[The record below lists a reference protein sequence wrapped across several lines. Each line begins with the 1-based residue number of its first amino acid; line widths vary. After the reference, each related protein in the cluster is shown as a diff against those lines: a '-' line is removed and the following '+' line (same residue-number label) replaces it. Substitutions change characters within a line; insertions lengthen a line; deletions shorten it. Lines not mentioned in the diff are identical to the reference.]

1 MTKQNNQTH
10 TKQNNQ
16 MSFKKKPRNACYIRR
31 QQKRQRAKEI
41 KFMKAQAELER
52 EPLVKA
58 VNLTPKSKTINLLP
72 YRGLLRERHN
82 LNVKNDIYLNAPR
95 IVDDDPRVSVHERP
109 TRVFESRKVQTYLIP
124 LKPLSE
130 DQSPTILSHKP
141 KNEDQLAKR
150 IIELNQREEALLKKE
165 HELKALEA
173 RLELEEDPDR
183 IIIYALF

>member
-72 YRGLLRERHN
+72 YRGLLRERDN
-82 LNVKNDIYLNAPR
+82 FNVNKDIYLK
-95 IVDDDPRVSVHERP
+95 IS
-109 TRVFESRKVQTYLIP
+109 FYLD
-124 LKPLSE
+124 L
-130 DQSPTILSHKP
+130 
-141 KNEDQLAKR
+141 
-150 IIELNQREEALLKKE
+150 
-165 HELKALEA
+165 
-173 RLELEEDPDR
+173 
-183 IIIYALF
+183 